1 MKNNKQKKSLG
12 KSQFIKKKVRQ
23 SKEWRQLR
31 IDIQAEY
38 NNTDP
43 ITMRPLRKGFNV
55 HHLDE
60 SVENYD
66 KLDDHSKF
74 RPLNKATHEL
84 THTLYLYYRKDP
96 KVLER
101 LKEVLD
107 LMILYNES
115 NN

>member
-1 MKNNKQKKSLG
+1 MKKKSLG
-12 KSQFIKKKVRQ
+12 KNQYIKKKVRQ
-23 SKEWRQLR
+23 SAEWRQLR
-31 IDIQAEY
+31 IEIQAEY

-43 ITMRPLRKGFNV
+43 ITLRPLRKGFNV

-66 KLDDHSKF
+66 NLNDHSKF

-84 THTLYLYYRKDP
+84 VHTLYLYYRKDP

-107 LMILYNES
+107 LMVLYNED
-115 NN
+115 